1 MNCSNCG
8 AVLEL
13 VESQRYFQC
22 AHCGAFAFPEAE
34 AEGADGIRILGRTD
48 DAPPCPVCKV
58 PLTQALIDN
67 AHPVHFCATCR
78 GVLLP
83 RQIFA
88 GVVQKRRAWATDLPA
103 DPVPLDRRAL
113 ERRLSCPRCHRPFET
128 YAHYGPGNVVI
139 DNCTPCDLVWLD
151 FGEIR
156 QIVAAPGKDRGSR
169 QVVRIDEE
177 YVRTGAVDEEEDAPR
192 RKSALGFL
200 FDLFF
205 D

>member
-13 VESQRYFQC
+13 VESRRYFRC

-34 AEGADGIRILGRTD
+34 VEGADGIRILGQTD
-48 DAPPCPVCKV
+48 DEPPCPVCKV

-67 AHPVHFCATCR
+67 VHPVHFCATCR
-78 GVLLP
+78 GALLP
-83 RQIFA
+83 RRTFA
-88 GVVQKRRAWATDLPA
+88 AVIQKRRAWATDQ
-103 DPVPLDRRAL
+103 PVNPLPLDRKAL
-113 ERRLSCPRCHRPFET
+113 ERRLACPRCQRRFDT

-139 DNCTPCDLVWLD
+139 DNCAACDLVWLD

-156 QIVAAPGKDRGSR
+156 QIVAAPGRDRGSR
-169 QVVRIDEE
+169 QIVNSANEHIPGLEEDEE
-177 YVRTGAVDEEEDAPR
+177 SDPPR
-192 RKSALGFL
+192 LHPLRILL
-200 FDLFF
+200 DLLK